1 MDLSLGRTESVEHAD
16 PRTWPA
22 DGGVVT
28 LPWYRC
34 PAWVG
39 LLMSVAAV
47 LAIGVVAF
55 SGDVADPPPETLTGT
70 VVEVVQQL
78 AAGDPAGA
86 RVVEVVVATDDG
98 GRVTAAVDEVAGSGL
113 HSAEL
118 VDPATRVTIGRN
130 GPGGP
135 WELVAVGG

>member
-1 MDLSLGRTESVEHAD
+1 MDPSLGRTEGVKLAD
-16 PRTWPA
+16 PQTWPT
-22 DGGVVT
+22 DGDVGI

-55 SGDVADPPPETLTGT
+55 RGEAAPPPETVTGT

-78 AAGDPAGA
+78 AAGDPSGA
-86 RVVEVVVATDDG
+86 RVIEVVVATDDG
-98 GRVTAAVDEVAGSGL
+98 GRVTAAVDDMAGSGL
-113 HSAEL
+113 RSAEL
-118 VDPATRVTIGRN
+118 VDPAARVTIGRT

-135 WELVAVGG
+135 WELVAVDT